1 MNDTDL
7 MIEREKVFEHY
18 RQLAKKRN
26 NLEELIKKQKT
37 DLFILQESLSDIN
50 RNTNKLSKLIELMII
65 HDCDPVEAKLKYE
78 DIIEN
83 ENNKAESTASTS
95 AGYTIPTGGALLHKT
110 NILKL

>member
-7 MIEREKVFEHY
+7 INEREKVFEHY

-26 NLEELIKKQKT
+26 NLEDLIKKQKT

-50 RNTNKLSKLIELMII
+50 RDTNKVAKLIELMIV

-83 ENNKAESTASTS
+83 ENNKTEPAASTS
-95 AGYTIPTGGALLHKT
+95 AGYNGLSVGSLLYKS
-110 NILKL
+110 NILKV

>member
-1 MNDTDL
+1 MNDSDL
-7 MIEREKVFEHY
+7 INEREKVFEHY

-26 NLEELIKKQKT
+26 NLEDLIKKQKT
-37 DLFILQESLSDIN
+37 DLFILQESLADIN
-50 RNTNKLSKLIELMII
+50 RDTNKIAKLMELMIV

-95 AGYTIPTGGALLHKT
+95 AGYVIPNSGTLLYKN
-110 NILKL
+110 NILKV